1 MNVLLRRTMTVVA
14 VFVAIVIGAL
24 SIEAAAA
31 AVRAAAPP
39 PGPAVTVQSMQ
50 AELDAERAR
59 SVALHEQLQRL
70 SAQSTTLTANMALA
84 DEQIA
89 QDSQTADALRAA
101 LAKAKRQLT
110 RLQRQMAAD
119 ARRAATGTA
128 AKARPAA
135 SRSGGGDHGHEED
148 DD

>member
-1 MNVLLRRTMTVVA
+1 MTVVA

-24 SIEAAAA
+24 SIEAASA
-31 AVRAAAPP
+31 AVRASAPP

-70 SAQSTTLTANMALA
+70 SVQSTTLTASMAQA

-89 QDSQTADALRAA
+89 LDSQTADALRAA
-101 LAKAKRQLT
+101 LARAKRQLT

-119 ARRAATGTA
+119 ARRATTGSA

-135 SRSGGGDHGHEED
+135 SRSGGDDGHQED